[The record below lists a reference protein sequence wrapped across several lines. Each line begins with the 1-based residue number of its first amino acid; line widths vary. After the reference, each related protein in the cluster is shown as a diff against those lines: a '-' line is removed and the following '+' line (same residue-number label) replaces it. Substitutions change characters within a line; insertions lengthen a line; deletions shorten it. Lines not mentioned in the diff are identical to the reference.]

1 MRSLHSKLSHTSSR
15 RRINSATYIRSASY
29 RRNVSFRHL
38 PHPRSHLSTK
48 AKSMQVQVLEP
59 EDNQSVGSLKSAID
73 DSGELST
80 EDSPVLPPQ
89 SIAIRGGGATMDKDK
104 LGMRKTRD
112 SSFVW
117 KDAARRVSYELSQ
130 ICEEA
135 FNGTSS
141 STACTK
147 DSCATAETPVKHISS
162 ISPGDSQH
170 SNAIKQLRRSSSGF
184 THLAESRRKL
194 IEHSTKAGAD
204 DISAHLSGVISHL
217 DRLIEQDISVKN
229 GSNYANQHV
238 RFLPDPFITLSS
250 EPDHLPVIAE
260 ELPTSNSSASLL
272 DLNKAAATTSF
283 LQSSRSS
290 SPAFQNINV
299 QSTIR
304 VVPRS
309 SPGKL
314 RSPTACHNN
323 CISPLKDYG
332 TGLQLDEHPLK
343 QNNADNGYP
352 SNECYP
358 SCRSRHFRSSLG
370 LDRIEETPRPRR
382 QNSTKNP
389 DNKRWSW
396 FKRKQQVDEN
406 IAPESL
412 KGDSGR
418 PRTAR
423 VVVREV
429 SPPDEL
435 EHLRSRPST
444 DKPKESLFRRL
455 MKKIPKKD
463 GNQVS
468 AGRHFFLLPCPFDLQ
483 EP

>member
-1 MRSLHSKLSHTSSR
+1 MK
-15 RRINSATYIRSASY
+15 
-29 RRNVSFRHL
+29 
-38 PHPRSHLSTK
+38 
-48 AKSMQVQVLEP
+48 VQVLEP
-59 EDNQSVGSLKSAID
+59 EDHQSIGSLKSAIND
-73 DSGELST
+73 NGELST
-80 EDSPVLPPQ
+80 GDSPVLPPQ

-104 LGMRKTRD
+104 LGVRKTRD

-117 KDAARRVSYELSQ
+117 KDAARRVSHELSQ

-147 DSCATAETPVKHISS
+147 DSCETAETSVTHISS
-162 ISPGDSQH
+162 ISSGDSQH
-170 SNAIKQLRRSSSGF
+170 SSTMKQLRGSPSSGF
-184 THLAESRRKL
+184 THLTESRRKL

-229 GSNYANQHV
+229 GSDYSNQHV
-238 RFLPDPFITLSS
+238 RFLPDPFTTLS

-260 ELPTSNSSASLL
+260 EPPTSNSSANLL
-272 DLNKAAATTSF
+272 DLKQAAATTSF
-283 LQSSRSS
+283 LQSSWSS

-314 RSPTACHNN
+314 ASPTACHNN

-332 TGLQLDEHPLK
+332 TGLELDEHPLK
-343 QNNADNGYP
+343 QSSTGNEYP

-358 SCRSRHFRSSLG
+358 SCRSHHFRSSLG
-370 LDRIEETPRPRR
+370 LDRVEETPRPRR

-412 KGDSGR
+412 KGDSVR

-435 EHLRSRPST
+435 EHLGSRPST
-444 DKPKESLFRRL
+444 DEPRESLFRRL

-468 AGRHFFLLPCPFDLQ
+468 ASKHFLLHPCPFNLQ
-483 EP
+483 